1 MGRCRG
7 VDSGQCASSTALA
20 NKTFLC
26 ESASYLLQAPRSQA
40 STAGSEDLPP
50 RLRWQVWNCHRVY
63 GPLRLTE
70 LLRRWTVL
78 AAAGLRQAI
87 LDSPVYSLFFL
98 SLPPRSRPPSLSLS
112 RSHPRQGSNC
122 PPQPPVP
129 VSSISRPCK
138 GCPLPCTSR
147 SRHLSPL
154 HLPPLLSLILSPPT
168 PDSHVYPLSPS
179 LGAFLSLSPSI
190 PLCSPV
196 PPSRSPSRC
205 RLPLKL
211 SIAL

>member
-87 LDSPVYSLFFL
+87 LDSPVYPLFFL
-98 SLPPRSRPPSLSLS
+98 SFPLALALPRSRSLAHTPGKVRVLLPSRQCPSLPSRDLAKGVPSLAPRALPIS
-112 RSHPRQGSNC
+112 LLFISLPFSHSFC
-122 PPQPPVP
+122 
-129 VSSISRPCK
+129 
-138 GCPLPCTSR
+138 
-147 SRHLSPL
+147 L
-154 HLPPLLSLILSPPT
+154 HPS

-190 PLCSPV
+190 TLCSPV

-205 RLPLKL
+205 RLPHQL